1 MKRLL
6 LALAM
11 LAGLSVPAT
20 AAEQVGRIS
29 RMTGTSIGS
38 FGGRAEALALSAAV
52 FLEHRLATGPA
63 ARLEVTFAD
72 TSLLTMGEN
81 AALTIDRFVYDPDR
95 TSRVVLAV
103 TGALRFV
110 GAVKRPPQ
118 YEVTID
124 TPVAAIGARGTEFW
138 AGPIDG
144 QYGILLI
151 EGQVSVT
158 SAAGELVLDKPG
170 DGVNFAAPGAPPSAV
185 TRWPEAKV
193 QRALAAVA
201 FP

>member
-1 MKRLL
+1 MD
-6 LALAM
+6 A
-11 LAGLSVPAT
+11 
-20 AAEQVGRIS
+20 
-29 RMTGTSIGS
+29 
-38 FGGRAEALALSAAV
+38 
-52 FLEHRLATGPA
+52 
-63 ARLEVTFAD
+63 
-72 TSLLTMGEN
+72 SLLTMGEN
-81 AALTIDRFVYDPDR
+81 AELTIDRFVYDPDR

-110 GAVKRPPQ
+110 GAAKRPPE
-118 YEVTID
+118 YELTID
-124 TPVAAIGARGTEFW
+124 TPVAAVGARGTDFW

-151 EGQVSVT
+151 EGEVSVT
-158 SAAGELVLDKPG
+158 SPAGEVVLDEPG
-170 DGVNFAAPGAPPSAV
+170 EGLNFAAPGAPPSAV